1 MNIRYVHCGSNK
13 FRPELV
19 YPARNHEFLPKPY
32 GCFWG
37 SRLVTDYGWIAWCED
52 NDFELERLKS
62 NFQFTLAP
70 DANIIEIRNLEDLK
84 QLPLISATDFA
95 ISGKYRIDFEKLQSE
110 GYDGVEVLI
119 DDFQLYQA
127 LYGWDCDSIVIWNP
141 NCVREE
147 ADHI

>member
-1 MNIRYVHCGSNK
+1 M
-13 FRPELV
+13 
-19 YPARNHEFLPKPY
+19 PKPY

-52 NDFELERLKS
+52 NDFELESLKS

-70 DANIIEIRNLEDLK
+70 DAKIIEIRNLEDLK

-95 ISGKYRIDFEKLQSE
+95 ISGQYRIDFEKLQSE